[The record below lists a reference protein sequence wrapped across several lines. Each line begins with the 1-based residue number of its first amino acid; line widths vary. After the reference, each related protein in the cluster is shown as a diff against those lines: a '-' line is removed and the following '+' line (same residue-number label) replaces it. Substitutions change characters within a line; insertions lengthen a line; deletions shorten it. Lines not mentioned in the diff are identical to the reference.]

1 MVTMWASLRDLGDVL
16 GSRRFWT
23 ATARLTIL
31 FSVGVAVLFVAM
43 SAMILLLPLALVA
56 GLALHLYVRRAL
68 RQAARR
74 PRDGLVIEGEY
85 VVLER
90 R

>member
-1 MVTMWASLRDLGDVL
+1 MWASLKDLRDVL
-16 GSRRFWT
+16 GAHRFWS
-23 ATARLTIL
+23 AVARLTI
-31 FSVGVAVLFVAM
+31 FVSVAVVVLFVAM
-43 SAMILLLPLALVA
+43 SAMILLLPLALVV

-74 PRDGLVIEGEY
+74 PRRGLVIEGEY
-85 VVLER
+85 AVLER

>member
-1 MVTMWASLRDLGDVL
+1 MSASLRDLKDIL
-16 GSRRFWT
+16 GTPRFWS
-23 ATARLTIL
+23 ATVRLAIL
-31 FSVGVAVLFVAM
+31 VLVGVTVLLFAM
-43 SAMILLLPLALVA
+43 SAMIVLLPLALVA

-68 RQAARR
+68 RQAARPTR
-74 PRDGLVIEGEY
+74 HGLVIEGEY

>member
-1 MVTMWASLRDLGDVL
+1 MWALFSDLRDVL
-16 GSRRFWT
+16 GSRRFWSG
-23 ATARLTIL
+23 TARLAVMV
-31 FSVGVAVLFVAM
+31 SAGVAVLFVAM

-68 RQAARR
+68 RQAVRR

-85 VVLER
+85 VVLDR

>member
-1 MVTMWASLRDLGDVL
+1 MWALLGDLRVVL
-16 GSRRFWT
+16 ESRRFWS
-23 ATARLTIL
+23 ATARLAIL
-31 FSVGVAVLFVAM
+31 VSAGVAVLFVAM

-68 RQAARR
+68 RQATRR
-74 PRDGLVIEGEY
+74 PRDGLVIGGEY